1 MGTFETSTPN
11 TMAELRR
18 NHISHVVLGDLGTTP
33 WLESAMRRVVAD
45 SASAFSVVY
54 RDSVFTML
62 ALLPAAATPE
72 QTSAV
77 SAAHRRRRRLVNVF
91 RPVSCR
97 RHGQRRSDREGSPA
111 SMTFSEVGAS
121 VRIAR

>member
-33 WLESAMRRVVAD
+33 WLESAMRRAVAD

-62 ALLPAAATPE
+62 ALLPAAATVE
-72 QTSAV
+72 RTSAV
-77 SAAHRRRRRLVNVF
+77 PAGSSEPNATAERV
-91 RPVSCR
+91 P
-97 RHGQRRSDREGSPA
+97 RRSVAADTA
-111 SMTFSEVGAS
+111 GA
-121 VRIAR
+121 ARTAKARQPR